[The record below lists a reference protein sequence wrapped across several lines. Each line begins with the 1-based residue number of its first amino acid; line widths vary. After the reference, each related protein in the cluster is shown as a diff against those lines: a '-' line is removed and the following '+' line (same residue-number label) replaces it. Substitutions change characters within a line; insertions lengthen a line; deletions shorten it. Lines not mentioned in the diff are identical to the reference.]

1 MRIPV
6 IQKPAIN
13 ARSRDSGARPMNVQA
28 NAAPFMAQGQAISEI
43 GQQISRSAQS
53 YGNIQKQI
61 VADEENAAAQTAL
74 QGEINK
80 ARSAVQGFNDPVK
93 AEAEFQ
99 RLVKPKLKSIT
110 SGGYKTSDGSVLSF
124 TTGSSRRAFNRTAS
138 ALMTDGVATV
148 RQVSRKRQVAT
159 HISRT
164 QTAITDAVKDIAS
177 MPANTKPE
185 RAARKIAID
194 FRIRYPLRRLEN
206 IGYLNAEQRRKEE
219 LKNIQGLARLQV
231 EKVLAG
237 AATPENARQIFKDIN
252 AGKYADL
259 SATAAQDLSERSQ
272 RLEQTL
278 EIKSNRD
285 RDRQRKLDRQTREDN
300 QRNKYFELYKRV
312 VIDDAESSR
321 GLKALTAEE
330 VEQDYGNSLIDENQ
344 RRLLI
349 TAIENR
355 GVPIAESKAEVS
367 ILTDELRKA
376 DTPQKVKD
384 VVNKIF
390 GRKTLSLETKIR
402 LENYGQQVIAKTP
415 AKKRETLFRN
425 VLTNMAKPNSI
436 IDKFLPGARQRAEAI
451 VETYNAEV
459 IDNVPPLEAFQR
471 AVDSLSE
478 GKKASLDSLPKPR
491 FALPDKPLAAYTAED
506 VRAVRGTTKLKL
518 RGKTS
523 TLALELIYLETLER
537 YVEDPGNR
545 EEKAE
550 AQRLYREALEAN
562 QLEQQ

>member
-43 GQQISRSAQS
+43 GQQISRSAQAF
-53 YGNIQKQI
+53 GDIQRQI
-61 VADEENAAAQTAL
+61 ITDEENAAAQTAL
-74 QGEINK
+74 QSEISK
-80 ARSAVQGFNDPVK
+80 ARTAVQGFNDPVK

-124 TTGSSRRAFNRTAS
+124 TTGSSRRAFNRTAN

-148 RQVSRKRQVAT
+148 RQVSRKRQVST

-164 QTAITDAVKDIAS
+164 QTGITDAVKDIAS
-177 MPANTKPE
+177 MSPGVL
-185 RAARKIAID
+185 RDIAID
-194 FRIRYPLRRLEN
+194 LRIKRPLQRLED

-278 EIKSNRD
+278 EIRSNRD
-285 RDRQRKLDRQTREDN
+285 RDRQRKLDKQIREDN

-312 VIDDAESSR
+312 EIDANEAAT

-330 VEQDYGNSLIDENQ
+330 VEQDYGNSLIDEKQ
-344 RRLLI
+344 RSLLI
-349 TAIENR
+349 TAIENK

-367 ILTDELRKA
+367 NLTDELRKA
-376 DTPQKVKD
+376 DTTQKVKD

-491 FALPDKPLAAYTAED
+491 FALPNKPLAAYTVED
-506 VRAVRGTTKLKL
+506 VRAVRETTKLKL

-545 EEKAE
+545 EAQAE
-550 AQRLYREALEAN
+550 AQRLYRDALQAN
-562 QLEQQ
+562 ELEN

>member
-6 IQKPAIN
+6 IQKSAIN

-28 NAAPFMAQGQAISEI
+28 NAAPFMAQGQAISEL
-43 GQQISRSAQS
+43 GQQISRSAQAF
-53 YGNIQKQI
+53 GDIQKQI
-61 VADEENAAAQTAL
+61 ITDEENAAAQTAL

-80 ARSAVQGFNDPVK
+80 ARTAVQGFNDPVK

-138 ALMTDGVATV
+138 ALITDGVATV

-164 QTAITDAVKDIAS
+164 QTGITDAVKDIAS
-177 MPANTKPE
+177 MPPGVL
-185 RAARKIAID
+185 RDIAID
-194 FRIRYPLRRLEN
+194 LRIKRPLQNLEN

-252 AGKYADL
+252 AGKYSDL

-285 RDRQRKLDRQTREDN
+285 RDRQRKLDRQAREDN
-300 QRNKYFELYKRV
+300 QRKKYFEFYNRV
-312 VIDDAESSR
+312 TIDEAER
-321 GLKALTAEE
+321 AAGKTELKAEE
-330 VEQDYGNSLIDENQ
+330 VEEAYGNSLIDEKH
-344 RRLLI
+344 RTRLI
-349 TAIENR
+349 SAIESK
-355 GVPIAESKAEVS
+355 GVPIVEPKALVSQYTVDIRDAETKKDMDKILDNVWGDRSLEIDTKKTLQAFAEQELSK
-367 ILTDELRKA
+367 
-376 DTPQKVKD
+376 TPQVKQE
-384 VVNKIF
+384 K
-390 GRKTLSLETKIR
+390 
-402 LENYGQQVIAKTP
+402 
-415 AKKRETLFRN
+415 LFRN
-425 VLTNMAKPNSI
+425 VLANLAKPNSI
-436 IDKFLPGARQRAEAI
+436 IDKLLPGSRQKAEAI
-451 VETYNAEV
+451 LASYDAEI
-459 IDNVPPLEAFQR
+459 IDNGDPLDAFQR

-478 GKKASLDSLPKPR
+478 GKKASLTALPKPR
-491 FALPDKPLAAYTAED
+491 FGLPDKPLKAYTAED
-506 VRAVRGTTKLKL
+506 VRTVRQVTKKRLK
-518 RGKTS
+518 GKTS
-523 TLALELIYLETLER
+523 SLALELIYLETLEK
-537 YVEDPGNR
+537 YIEDP
-545 EEKAE
+545 KTE
-550 AQRLYREALEAN
+550 ADRTKALELYKETLRAN
-562 QLEQQ
+562 ELQQ

>member
-6 IQKPAIN
+6 IQKSAIN

-28 NAAPFMAQGQAISEI
+28 NAAPFMAQGQAISEL
-43 GQQISRSAQS
+43 GQQISRSAQAF
-53 YGNIQKQI
+53 GDIQKQI
-61 VADEENAAAQTAL
+61 ITDEENAAAQTAL

-80 ARSAVQGFNDPVK
+80 ARTAVQGFNDPVK

-124 TTGSSRRAFNRTAS
+124 NRTAS

-164 QTAITDAVKDIAS
+164 QTAITDAVKEIAS
-177 MPANTKPE
+177 MPANTEGE
-185 RAARKIAID
+185 REARKIAID
-194 FRIRYPLRRLEN
+194 FRIKYPLRQLEN
-206 IGYLNAEQRRKEE
+206 IGYLNAEQRRTEE

-278 EIKSNRD
+278 EIRRNRD
-285 RDRQRKLDRQTREDN
+285 RDRQRKLDRQEREDN

-312 VIDDAESSR
+312 EIDAAESSR

-330 VEQDYGNSLIDENQ
+330 VEQDYGNSLIDDNQ

-367 ILTDELRKA
+367 DLTDELRNA
-376 DTPQKVKD
+376 DTPQEVKD
-384 VVNKIF
+384 VINKIF
-390 GRKTLSLETKIR
+390 GRKTLNLETKIR
-402 LENYGQQVIAKTP
+402 LENYGQQVIARTP

-451 VETYNAEV
+451 VESYNAEV

-506 VRAVRGTTKLKL
+506 VRAVRQTTKTKL

-545 EEKAE
+545 EAKTE
-550 AQRLYREALEAN
+550 AQRLYQEALKAN

>member
-43 GQQISRSAQS
+43 GQQISRSAQAF
-53 YGNIQKQI
+53 GDIQRQI
-61 VADEENAAAQTAL
+61 ITDEENAAAQTAL
-74 QGEINK
+74 QSEISK
-80 ARSAVQGFNDPVK
+80 ARTAVQGFNDPAK

-148 RQVSRKRQVAT
+148 RQVSRKRQVST

-164 QTAITDAVKDIAS
+164 QTGITDAVKDIAS
-177 MPANTKPE
+177 MPPGLL
-185 RAARKIAID
+185 RDIAID
-194 FRIRYPLRRLEN
+194 LRIKRPLQNLEN

-252 AGKYADL
+252 AGKYSDL

-285 RDRQRKLDRQTREDN
+285 RDRQRKVNRQTREDN
-300 QRNKYFELYKRV
+300 QRKKYFEFYNRV
-312 VIDDAESSR
+312 TIDEAER
-321 GLKALTAEE
+321 AAGKTELKAEE
-330 VEQDYGNSLIDENQ
+330 VEEAYGNSLIDGKH
-344 RRLLI
+344 RTRLI
-349 TAIENR
+349 SAIENK
-355 GVPIAESKAEVS
+355 GVPIAEPKALVSQYTVDIRDAEKKEDMDKILDNVWGDRSLEIDTKKTLQAFAEQELSK
-367 ILTDELRKA
+367 
-376 DTPQKVKD
+376 TPQVKQE
-384 VVNKIF
+384 K
-390 GRKTLSLETKIR
+390 
-402 LENYGQQVIAKTP
+402 
-415 AKKRETLFRN
+415 LFRN
-425 VLTNMAKPNSI
+425 VLANLAKPNSI
-436 IDKFLPGARQRAEAI
+436 IDKLLPGSRQKAEAI
-451 VETYNAEV
+451 LASYDAEI
-459 IDNVPPLEAFQR
+459 IDNGDPLDAFQR

-478 GKKASLDSLPKPR
+478 GKKASLTALPKPR
-491 FALPDKPLAAYTAED
+491 FGLPDKPLKAYTAED
-506 VRAVRGTTKLKL
+506 VRTVRQVTKKRLK
-518 RGKTS
+518 GKTS
-523 TLALELIYLETLER
+523 SLALELIYLETLEK
-537 YVEDPGNR
+537 YIEDPKT
-545 EEKAE
+545 EAE
-550 AQRLYREALEAN
+550 RTKALELYKETLRAN
-562 QLEQQ
+562 ELQQ